1 MSSFCVNLKKARIDA
16 GYKSARQA
24 ALALGISP
32 TTYQG
37 YEAGER
43 FPRKEETI
51 RELAEFFSCT
61 TDYLLGHT
69 LEPNLVEYRDL
80 PESLKEVG
88 AEAVILTAEALEA
101 GLSPEDLRDLIEAA
115 KRIKNNK

>member
-1 MSSFCVNLKKARIDA
+1 MSSFCVNLKKARMEA

-43 FPRKEETI
+43 FPRKEETL
-51 RELAEFFSCT
+51 RELAAFFSCT

-69 LEPNLVEYRDL
+69 PEPELVQYRDL
-80 PESLKEVG
+80 PDKLKDAG
-88 AEAVILTAEALEA
+88 AEAVVLTAEALEA
-101 GLSPEDLRDLIEAA
+101 GLSPEDLRELIETA
-115 KRIKNNK
+115 KRIKGL